1 MIVGISCALRL
12 LWVSGSEQVRFCYAY
27 SERIEQL
34 ELAFNLQHSHTRGVS
49 VILTT
54 SWRSA
59 RRTLV
64 ALSLAIAGCR
74 ASLPASPTPQ
84 TFSLRLLVDSA
95 SAPLLR
101 DLTNNFR
108 ENNALIAWDITT
120 LEPHFALIELARGEI
135 PFAVLS
141 HLPDPRLVE
150 ENGSLWATPVGQ
162 LGIAFVVH
170 PSNLLSN
177 LTPSQ
182 ARAILRGQVISWAE
196 LGGADRP
203 VQVVARPPES
213 SEGAIVQALLLGNQ
227 PITRT
232 ARLAPT
238 SQSVIDLVRADPN
251 SIGYV
256 AASYVGEGVRMVA
269 FDGVL
274 PTPEALTV
282 GSYALR
288 SPILIVGNAEPADDL
303 YRAFFAWIQ
312 SPEGQRLVRR
322 YYGALPLP

>member
-1 MIVGISCALRL
+1 MGISCALRL
-12 LWVSGSEQVRFCYAY
+12 LWVSGSEQVRFCCAY

-101 DLTNNFR
+101 DLANSFR
-108 ENNALIAWDITT
+108 EGNALITWDITT
-120 LEPHFALIELARGEI
+120 LEPRFALAELARGEI

-141 HLPDPRLVE
+141 YLPDPRLVE

-162 LGIAFVVH
+162 LGIALVVH
-170 PSNLLSN
+170 PSNLIGN
-177 LTPSQ
+177 LTPAQ
-182 ARAILRGQVISWAE
+182 LRAILRGQVRNWAE

-203 VQVVARPPES
+203 VQVVARPADS

-269 FDGVL
+269 FDGIL

-282 GSYALR
+282 GTYALR
-288 SPILIVGNAEPADDL
+288 APILVVGNAEPADDM
-303 YRAFFAWIQ
+303 YRTFFAWIQ

-322 YYGALPLP
+322 YYGALPTQ